1 MAEKNRVSVLIGG
14 INYSLVSEDSAEY
27 IKKVAALVD
36 LKMKELGSASN
47 YLTNNSK
54 AVLTAINIAD
64 DFLKRNDRVRE
75 VVNENEELKR
85 RIRELENKITK
96 R

>member
-1 MAEKNRVSVLIGG
+1 MAEKNRVSVKIGG
-14 INYSLVSEDSAEY
+14 MNYTLVSEDNVEY

-36 LKMKELGSASN
+36 DKMNEIGSAHN
-47 YLTNNSK
+47 CLTSNSK

-64 DFLKRNDRVRE
+64 DFLKRNDKVRE
-75 VVNENEELKR
+75 VLNENEALKR
-85 RIRELENKITK
+85 RIRELEYKTTK

>member
-1 MAEKNRVSVLIGG
+1 MAEKNRVSVTIGG
-14 INYSLVSEDSAEY
+14 MNYSLVSEDGAEY
-27 IKKVAALVD
+27 IKKVAELVD
-36 LKMKELGSASN
+36 TKMKEIGSKSN
-47 YLTNNSK
+47 YLTNSSK

-75 VVNENEELKR
+75 VVNENEQLKK
-85 RIRELENKITK
+85 RIRELESRAGK